1 MASGRNSKQVNT
13 EKEQKAEIK
22 NKIGQ
27 TVKMN
32 ESEEVVNRKE
42 VSRNSEESVM
52 KIAEELSRGQ

>member
-13 EKEQKAEIK
+13 EKKQKAEIK

-42 VSRNSEESVM
+42 VS
-52 KIAEELSRGQ
+52 